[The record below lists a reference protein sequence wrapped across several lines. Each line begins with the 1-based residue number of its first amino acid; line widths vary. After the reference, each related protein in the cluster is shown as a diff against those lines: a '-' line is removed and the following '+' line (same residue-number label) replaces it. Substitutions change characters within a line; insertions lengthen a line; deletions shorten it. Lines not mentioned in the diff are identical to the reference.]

1 MTLTCD
7 ADGNPI
13 PTFSW
18 TKDGS
23 VVNTTLRITF
33 NENNKN
39 LTITNVSRG
48 DSGEYICVATNN
60 VKIVQSNSSTLNVQ
74 CKDTFARLFSMLGS

>member
-1 MTLTCD
+1 MTFTCD
-7 ADGNPI
+7 ADGNPA

-23 VVNTTLRITF
+23 VVNTTPRITF
-33 NENNKN
+33 HANNKN
-39 LTITNVSRG
+39 LTITHVDRG

-60 VKIVQSNSSTLNVQ
+60 VSTVQSNPSSLNVQ
-74 CKDTFARLFSMLGS
+74 

>member
-1 MTLTCD
+1 MTFTCD
-7 ADGNPI
+7 ADGNPT

-48 DSGEYICVATNN
+48 DSGEYICLATNN
-60 VKIVQSNSSTLNVQ
+60 VNTVRSNSSTLNVQ
-74 CKDTFARLFSMLGS
+74 CKDTFT

>member
-1 MTLTCD
+1 MTFTCD
-7 ADGNPI
+7 ADGNPT

-23 VVNTTLRITF
+23 VVNATLRITF

-48 DSGEYICVATNN
+48 DSGEYICVAMNN
-60 VKIVQSNSSTLNVQ
+60 VNTVQSNSSTLNVQ
-74 CKDTFARLFSMLGS
+74 CKDTFA

>member
-1 MTLTCD
+1 MTFTCD
-7 ADGNPI
+7 ADGNPT

-48 DSGEYICVATNN
+48 DSGDYICVATNN
-60 VKIVQSNSSTLNVQ
+60 VNIVQSNSSTLNVQ
-74 CKDTFARLFSMLGS
+74 CKDTFASLFSMLGS